1 MEIKRITC
9 PNCGI
14 LLDVKNSKNE
24 AVKLIHCPQCK
35 VPLQV
40 KFGAAP
46 VEDDGKT
53 RPVNDGDTRK
63 THLLNKKS
71 STSGS
76 SEDTLHHQ
84 TPYLECNGQ
93 QYKLVMGINIVG
105 RKAST
110 SNATVQID
118 TNDRYMSR
126 MHARIQVSLLPTGQI
141 RATITNERNMNTTL
155 LNGQPLSDNDV
166 MILTKG
172 SRIQMGDTTVIYTE
186 KSN

>member
-9 PNCGI
+9 PSCGI

-40 KFGAAP
+40 KFGTAP
-46 VEDDGKT
+46 VEDNGKT
-53 RPVNDGDTRK
+53 RPVNDGDTHK
-63 THLLNKKS
+63 THLLNEKS
-71 STSGS
+71 SS
-76 SEDTLHHQ
+76 SNSSDDTLHRQ

-93 QYKLVMGINIVG
+93 RYKLAMGINIVG

-126 MHARIQVSLLPTGQI
+126 MHARIQISLLPTGQI

-155 LNGQPLSDNDV
+155 LNEQPLSDNDV